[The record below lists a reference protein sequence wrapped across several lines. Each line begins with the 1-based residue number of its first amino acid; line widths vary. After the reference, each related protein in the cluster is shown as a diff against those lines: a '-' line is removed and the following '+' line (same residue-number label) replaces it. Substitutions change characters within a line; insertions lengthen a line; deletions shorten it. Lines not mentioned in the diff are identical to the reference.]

1 MLRSRP
7 GNVRN
12 TPRSGRSADKACR
25 GRRLGSDLVVNAG
38 RRARSAAGIVGAR
51 AVVVQAIDERAK
63 AFYGRFGFR
72 PFSDCEPLMLVR
84 RVSKLDALLAM

>member
-1 MLRSRP
+1 MNP
-7 GNVRN
+7 
-12 TPRSGRSADKACR
+12 AR
-25 GRRLGSDLVVNAG
+25 GSIHSQPPLTASYTG

-72 PFSDCEPLMLVR
+72 PFSDCEPLMLVLR
-84 RVSKLDALLAM
+84 MSELDALLAM